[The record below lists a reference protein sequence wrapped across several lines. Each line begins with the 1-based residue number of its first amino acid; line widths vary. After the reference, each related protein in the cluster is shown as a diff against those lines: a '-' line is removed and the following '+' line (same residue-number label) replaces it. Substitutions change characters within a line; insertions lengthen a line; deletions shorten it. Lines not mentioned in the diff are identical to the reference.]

1 MVSAL
6 PYQFLVWR
14 KGSKLDVDRS
24 NEVKC
29 GQEET
34 WEDEGK
40 AKWIQMIRKI
50 YMNADDRNS
59 INHSYC
65 LFLLSPWLENTNSL
79 SQEFLVIP
87 FSKRDVCMG

>member
-59 INHSYC
+59 ITTLIVCSYC
-65 LFLLSPWLENTNSL
+65 LLG
-79 SQEFLVIP
+79 
-87 FSKRDVCMG
+87 SKIQIH